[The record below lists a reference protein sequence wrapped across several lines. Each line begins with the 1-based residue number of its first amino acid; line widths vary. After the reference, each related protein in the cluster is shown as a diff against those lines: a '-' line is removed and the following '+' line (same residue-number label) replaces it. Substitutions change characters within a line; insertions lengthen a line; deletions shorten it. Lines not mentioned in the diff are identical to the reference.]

1 MGGYT
6 NECGKYFSN
15 PTSDNPFI
23 SSPSCSEKEILE
35 YKKKSIERSN
45 KYKAEKQESQ
55 RQLNETI
62 RKEIQDEQAKVRKQ
76 YIIYGLMAVAG
87 YFAYKK
93 FKK

>member
-6 NECGKYFSN
+6 NECGKFFSN
-15 PTSDNPFI
+15 PTSDNPFS

-45 KYKAEKQESQ
+45 KYKSEKQESQ

-62 RKEIQDEQAKVRKQ
+62 RKEIQDEQAKVRKK
-76 YIIYGLMAVAG
+76 YIIYGLIAVVG